1 MNASQHPLKKEC
13 GAKNETMDTE
23 KMRGQRGSGDRD
35 TPGKILFENNARFA
49 EVFNHTLLRGHPI
62 APEELSERDSTE
74 AALLELSG
82 GERIHLQLFRDV
94 SRYAEK
100 LKRVFSVLSIENQDK
115 IDYQIPL
122 RILEEDTV
130 SYARQA
136 RKIVQRNRE
145 RWNADHRLEKA
156 EKAAADGG
164 ASMRSSDQEAP
175 PYTAGEFLS
184 GFRREDRIIPNIT
197 LVVYFGEEPWDGP
210 RSLRD
215 MFVESPFQTIAPDY
229 AIHVLDVRRLSD
241 QEIQSYSDDLRV
253 LFFMLKHAR
262 DKDKLKAAMSEDRAF
277 QNVSDDVLSA
287 LTPYIGKR
295 RVELL
300 QPPQG
305 NRKGGLDMDTWFAQL
320 FEAERQEGW
329 DEGRAEGW
337 NEGRADGW
345 NEGRADGWNKGRA
358 EGIQALVDVYRNEMH
373 LDNDTILSKLIS
385 KFQIPRDY
393 AVSLL

>member
-1 MNASQHPLKKEC
+1 
-13 GAKNETMDTE
+13 
-23 KMRGQRGSGDRD
+23 MR
-35 TPGKILFENNARFA
+35 E
-49 EVFNHTLLRGHPI
+49 HPI
-62 APEELSERDSTE
+62 TPEELSERDSTE
-74 AALLELSG
+74 AAFLELSN
-82 GERIHLQLFRDV
+82 GERIHLQLFRDA

-100 LKRVFSVLSIENQDK
+100 MKRVLSILSVENQDK

-122 RILEEDTV
+122 RIMEEDTV

-136 RKIVQRNRE
+136 RKIVLQNRE
-145 RWNADHRLEKA
+145 QWKA
-156 EKAAADGG
+156 VHKVETAEDCGAAVHTSGK
-164 ASMRSSDQEAP
+164 ETP
-175 PYTAGEFLS
+175 PYTSGEFLS

-229 AIHVLDVRRLSD
+229 AIYVLDVRRLSD
-241 QEIQSYSDDLRV
+241 QEIMSYSDDLRV

-287 LTPYIGKR
+287 LMPYIGKK

-329 DEGRAEGW
+329 DE
-337 NEGRADGW
+337 
-345 NEGRADGWNKGRA
+345 GRA